1 MKISTSFSNAATR
14 TIVAQV
20 GNLPCRR
27 LAAGKAVE
35 CGGGCGL
42 SIRDTADCQSALRR
56 QSGFTMVEI
65 AICLAVIGIALISII
80 GVLPIGMHTQRD
92 NREETIINQDAT
104 VFIEAIRG
112 GARGLDDLTNYVYA
126 ITNYWTYYPV
136 SGAINSGVN
145 GYTYVASSTTP
156 STPYY
161 PSSPITNGMNIIGL
175 LSTSEFMDVNGT
187 PLANITGINYY
198 SNHIVAYVRSLSGPA
213 VEKPPQPNDSIIRE
227 DSFGYRILCVNAPI
241 TMNTPPIRGQ
251 QSYNA
256 GDNVSYILPGQTTY
270 SYWQAIVAGQPP
282 LPPQSSD
289 VPGNSVRWARNLYP
303 QELAANLHE
312 LRLTFLWPQQPN
324 GKVGIGR
331 QTFRTMVA
339 GQLAQ
344 NPANGNLYF
353 YQSQSFVNT
362 P

>member
-1 MKISTSFSNAATR
+1 
-14 TIVAQV
+14 
-20 GNLPCRR
+20 
-27 LAAGKAVE
+27 
-35 CGGGCGL
+35 
-42 SIRDTADCQSALRR
+42 
-56 QSGFTMVEI
+56 MVEI
-65 AICLAVIGIALISII
+65 AISLAVIGIALVAII
-80 GVLPIGMHTQRD
+80 GVLPIGMNTQRD
-92 NREETIINQDAT
+92 NREETIINQDVT

-227 DSFGYRILCVNAPI
+227 DSFGYRILCVNAP
-241 TMNTPPIRGQ
+241 
-251 QSYNA
+251 
-256 GDNVSYILPGQTTY
+256 
-270 SYWQAIVAGQPP
+270 VAVDTNIFN
-282 LPPQSSD
+282 LPPAQQ
-289 VPGNSVRWARNLYP
+289 LYTK
-303 QELAANLHE
+303 QLAANLHE
-312 LRLTFLWPQQPN
+312 LRLTFLWPQLPN
-324 GKVGIGR
+324 GKLGPGR

-339 GQLAQ
+339 GQLARDPIY
-344 NPANGNLYF
+344 NNLYF
-353 YQSQSFVNT
+353 YASQSFVNT

>member
-1 MKISTSFSNAATR
+1 MKISNKVTSGVR
-14 TIVAQV
+14 LG
-20 GNLPCRR
+20 GNFVPQ
-27 LAAGKAVE
+27 
-35 CGGGCGL
+35 L
-42 SIRDTADCQSALRR
+42 STFNPQPV
-56 QSGFTMVEI
+56 SGFTMVEI

-126 ITNYWTYYPV
+126 ISNAWTLYNPNGSV
-136 SGAINSGVN
+136 KSGGTN
-145 GYTYVASSTTP
+145 GYTFNNSSIAAG
-156 STPYY
+156 YY
-161 PSSPITNGMNIIGL
+161 SFGSPITNGMNIVGL
-175 LSTSEFMDVNGT
+175 LSTPEYTDNSGLPIPT
-187 PLANITGINYY
+187 LIYGGY
-198 SNHIVAYVRSLSGPA
+198 SNHVVAYVHSISGSA
-213 VEKPPQPNDSIIRE
+213 IEKPPQDNDIVRG
-227 DSFGYRILCVNAPI
+227 DSFSYRILCVNAPI
-241 TMNTPPIRGQ
+241 TMNTPPLW
-251 QSYNA
+251 QSQPYN
-256 GDNVSYILPGQTTY
+256 GGYSVSYILHGQAT
-270 SYWQAIVAGQPP
+270 YWQATANT
-282 LPPQSSD
+282 LATDS
-289 VPGNSVRWARNLYP
+289 PGNSSLWMRILYP

-324 GKVGIGR
+324 GKLGPGR